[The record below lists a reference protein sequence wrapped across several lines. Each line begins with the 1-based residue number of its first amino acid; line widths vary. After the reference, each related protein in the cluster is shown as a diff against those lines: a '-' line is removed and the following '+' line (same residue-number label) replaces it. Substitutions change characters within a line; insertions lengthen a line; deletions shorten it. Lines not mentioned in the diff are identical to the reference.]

1 MIDST
6 LTDLYGV
13 DAVSRF
19 SGKEADLPITTLS
32 TETSQSYFT
41 NSYPKSAMGY
51 LYVKDLLGD
60 ELFTKALHTY
70 INNWKGKHPIPQD
83 FFNSMNAGSGKNLN
97 WFWKAW
103 FMSDGVPDLGIGK
116 VTLSTKPTV
125 EIIAKGTK
133 PLPID
138 LTLKFADSSTQL
150 LHRSIAVWEKGN
162 TRVVLP
168 LPAGKKIVKMNL
180 GSAHVPDGN
189 KEDNSWT
196 PQPAK

>member
-1 MIDST
+1 
-6 LTDLYGV
+6 
-13 DAVSRF
+13 
-19 SGKEADLPITTLS
+19 
-32 TETSQSYFT
+32 
-41 NSYPKSAMGY
+41 MGY
-51 LYVKDLLGD
+51 LYVKDMLGD

-83 FFNSMNAGSGKNLN
+83 FFNSMNAGAGKNMN

-116 VTLSTKPTV
+116 VTLTTKPTV

-133 PLPID
+133 PLPVD
-138 LTLKFADSSTQL
+138 LTITFEDGTNQII
-150 LHRSIAVWEKGN
+150 HRSIAVWEKGN
-162 TRVVLP
+162 SSITLP
-168 LPAGKKIVKMNL
+168 LPTGKKIVKMSL

-196 PQPAK
+196 PPQPSPGR